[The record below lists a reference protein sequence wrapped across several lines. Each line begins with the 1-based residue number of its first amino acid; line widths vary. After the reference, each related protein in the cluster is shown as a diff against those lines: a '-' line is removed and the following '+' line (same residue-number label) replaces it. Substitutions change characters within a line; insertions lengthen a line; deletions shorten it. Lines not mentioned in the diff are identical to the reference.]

1 MSPTRRHVLT
11 GAAGVAAGACL
22 LAACGA
28 SGDPEPADDGAAP
41 DAGDGDGATDGATDG
56 AGGALAALADVP
68 VGGAVLVTS
77 ASGLDVLVAQPVEGE
92 VVGYSAI
99 CTHQGCTVAPDGS
112 ELVCPCHG
120 SVFDLVSGD
129 PLAGPATEALAP
141 FPVRVEGGDV
151 LEA

>member
-28 SGDPEPADDGAAP
+28 SGGSEAADDGAAP
-41 DAGDGDGATDGATDG
+41 DAGDGATDG

-120 SVFDLVSGD
+120 SVFDLASGEA
-129 PLAGPATEALAP
+129 LAGPATEALAP